1 MTISHDELL
10 DHLYYLQ
17 DFPDAIPYVTS
28 YYKKHWGFCL
38 TYNNFITDFIHDSYV
53 VNIKSDLKD
62 GILQI
67 GEVFIPGD
75 SDDEILFSTYL
86 CHPSMANNELSGPCV
101 ALALIRWLELNKPK
115 FSYRFLFLP
124 ETIGSI
130 CYLSSNLE
138 KLRSNL
144 VCGFNLTCLGDN
156 APFTY
161 VPTPYSNTY
170 TDKVLSFFLTQLY
183 PNHNIYSWLDR
194 GSDERQ
200 YCSPHINLPVCT
212 VTRSKFHVYPEYHTD
227 LDNLNFVSSEGLYT
241 SFDFFTQLILFLEAN
256 CSPIATYPCEPFLL
270 KYGLSSSSLDCL

>member
-1 MTISHDELL
+1 ML
-10 DHLYYLQ
+10 
-17 DFPDAIPYVTS
+17 P
-28 YYKKHWGFCL
+28 
-38 TYNNFITDFIHDSYV
+38 
-53 VNIKSDLKD
+53 
-62 GILQI
+62 IL
-67 GEVFIPGD
+67 
-75 SDDEILFSTYL
+75 
-86 CHPSMANNELSGPCV
+86 
-101 ALALIRWLELNKPK
+101 
-115 FSYRFLFLP
+115 
-124 ETIGSI
+124 
-130 CYLSSNLE
+130 NLE

-156 APFTY
+156 APFSY

-270 KYGLSSSSLDCL
+270 KYGLSSSTSIKTVFNNKKDVLNFLSYCDGSNDLIDLCTLCKLSLESTLSIFYTLVDHDLIHI